1 MTYRWVAF
9 LTDYGR
15 RDGFVAMCHGVI
27 ASIAADVRVI
37 DVTHDVPPQNIRHG
51 AAVLAQTVPYLPP
64 SVVVGVVDPGVGA
77 QRRGLAIA
85 AGGSVL
91 IGPDNGLLIWAADAL
106 GGVQQA
112 VVLDNNEYLRRGEA
126 STFDGRDVFAPA
138 AAHVALGVA
147 LSELGPP
154 ASDLV
159 RLPEPR
165 RDVHAG
171 RVVTEVLMIDH
182 FGNVQLAATNADL
195 GAAGL
200 RRERRDVSDARP
212 GRALAVALA
221 DRTIEV
227 PHVHTF
233 AEVPTGVPVLY
244 IDSAGHAALA
254 VNLGSAAATFGLA
267 AGDQVTIAST

>member
-1 MTYRWVAF
+1 VTYRWVAF

-15 RDGFVAMCHGVI
+15 RDGFVAMCQGVI
-27 ASIAADVRVI
+27 VSIAADVRVI

-64 SVVVGVVDPGVGA
+64 AVVVGVVDPGVGA

-147 LSELGPP
+147 LGELGPP

-159 RLPEPR
+159 WLPEPR

-200 RRERRDVSDARP
+200 RRERRDLSDARP

-221 DRTIEV
+221 DRAIEV
-227 PHVHTF
+227 SHVHTF
-233 AEVPTGVPVLY
+233 ADVPTGVPVLY